1 MLNPLLP
8 TMYKIP
14 LAPTF
19 LILASFSVSF
29 LSGADSQTCAKFNLS
44 DTPSFVDAR
53 LATQTINS
61 RDYDPFG
68 LPQNLDK
75 KPTSTDDVPDVA
87 GDIGEVMKPQ
97 LELQLNK
104 LQGRVSI
111 RGNGFL
117 LGRRHFKVADQL
129 NLKDGESLFSL
140 EVISVGE
147 NVIQFRDLKSNE
159 LLKLKL
165 GTRQLPKTDPLL
177 YIPLGA
183 EEEAF
188 EL

>member
-1 MLNPLLP
+1 
-8 TMYKIP
+8 
-14 LAPTF
+14 
-19 LILASFSVSF
+19 
-29 LSGADSQTCAKFNLS
+29 
-44 DTPSFVDAR
+44 
-53 LATQTINS
+53 
-61 RDYDPFG
+61 
-68 LPQNLDK
+68 
-75 KPTSTDDVPDVA
+75 
-87 GDIGEVMKPQ
+87 MKPQ